1 MKNRSKSVAIMG
13 LFISLALIMAY
24 IEVLIPPL
32 FPSLPGIK
40 MGLPNVIIIFLLYR
54 RSAKSAIYVSL
65 LRMVLVTLLFGNGMM
80 LLYSL
85 AGGLLSIF
93 IMILLRR
100 INFLSVV
107 GVSVSGAVMHN
118 VGQVLMAMLLLETAE
133 IGYYLVI
140 LTLVGIATGVFVGLC
155 GSALINKVPERL
167 MRF

>member
-24 IEVLIPPL
+24 IEILIPPL

-54 RSAKSAIYVSL
+54 RSAKSAICVSL
-65 LRMVLVTLLFGNGMM
+65 LRMVLVTLLFGNSMM
-80 LLYSL
+80 FLYSL
-85 AGGLLSIF
+85 AGGFLSIL

-107 GVSVSGAVMHN
+107 GVSVAGAVMHN

-133 IGYYLVI
+133 IGYYLVV

-155 GSALINKVPERL
+155 GSALINKVPEGL